1 MQCGKLICLYSYF
14 LYIPLP
20 ILCHYLYFYRFISL
34 QCFLVVQTLCLYI
47 YLKAD
52 FKRVQSLSL
61 LKDSAS
67 CSYFI
72 SPGTFVSAL
81 VLLTRLSSANPFG
94 LFATHVCCS
103 QTSESWFWTTIPLH
117 SASLWTLSDPC
128 STPFFFSVEEFWGFW
143 HVFRSLKYFSA
154 QIFVFP
160 PKRASF
166 LPRVMQLWEQRG
178 WNPALVTM
186 RREDAGAGAWISLD
200 QTFLLSQASPEVP
213 LRETIYSFCFSTSV

>member
-1 MQCGKLICLYSYF
+1 MYETVIIGIMLQFFSEKSEQYLLCSRPRESPMTCQKIIVGGTINLLFNSLSVLGFMQCGKLICLYSYF

-94 LFATHVCCS
+94 LFATRVCCS
-103 QTSESWFWTTIPLH
+103 QTSESWF
-117 SASLWTLSDPC
+117 
-128 STPFFFSVEEFWGFW
+128 
-143 HVFRSLKYFSA
+143 
-154 QIFVFP
+154 
-160 PKRASF
+160 
-166 LPRVMQLWEQRG
+166 
-178 WNPALVTM
+178 
-186 RREDAGAGAWISLD
+186 
-200 QTFLLSQASPEVP
+200 
-213 LRETIYSFCFSTSV
+213 